1 MTPSLFLFQQALA
14 DRSSVAIVSRDS
26 QHCWRGVGRGG
37 RRTRVVKEGNK
48 TKVEGTVQ
56 LH

>member
-1 MTPSLFLFQQALA
+1 MTASLFLFQQALA
-14 DRSSVAIVSRDS
+14 NTSSVAIVSRDS
-26 QHCWRGVGRGG
+26 QHCWRRVGRGG
-37 RRTRVVKEGNK
+37 RGTRIGKRENK